1 MNEPFL
7 VEDKDEFLSDQKP
20 MDGKTLDRILTNDG
34 PLNMT
39 ERFETQAFDAS
50 LTKTLKV
57 KAEKAFM
64 EDSPLKVGSIASL
77 NV

>member
-1 MNEPFL
+1 M
-7 VEDKDEFLSDQKP
+7 
-20 MDGKTLDRILTNDG
+20 TNDA

-50 LTKTLKV
+50 LTKTVKV
-57 KAEKAFM
+57 QAETAFM
-64 EDSPLKVGSIASL
+64 EGSPLKVESKASL